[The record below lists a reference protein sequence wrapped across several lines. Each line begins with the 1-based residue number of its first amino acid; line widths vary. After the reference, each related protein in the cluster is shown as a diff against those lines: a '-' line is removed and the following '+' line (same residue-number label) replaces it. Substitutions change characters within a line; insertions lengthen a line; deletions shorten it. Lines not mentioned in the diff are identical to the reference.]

1 MTGKEKINKRKIGII
16 GMARSGMSAAK
27 LIKSLGGIPFISDS
41 AGEEQLGS
49 RIGELR
55 ALGIEHEVGG
65 HTDRLFDS
73 DFVILS
79 PGVPKTIGIVQDMF
93 ERGIPVFPEIE
104 LASWFCRGKIIAV
117 TGSNGKT
124 TTTTLIGEILKEAG
138 IPYEVCGNIGKP
150 FSDVATKIKED
161 GFAVVEVSSF
171 QLELIEQ
178 FKPHIALILNLTP
191 DHLDRYRD
199 FDDYKSSKYRIAE
212 NMIGSDW
219 LILNGD
225 DPEIDGEKIRTE
237 ATRLRFSIHR
247 TLSAGVFQRGQTL
260 VGSVGDKEFNL
271 IEIENIRIPGPHNLQ
286 NAAAASLAAYLAGA
300 SSEAIAR
307 TLRRFPGVEHRLED
321 AGMVAGI
328 RFINDSKATNVDSV
342 RYALMS
348 VPSPIVLIAGGRDK
362 AGDFKPLIEVGKG
375 KVKEIILIGEAREKM
390 FDVLGKAF
398 PVQFGDSMEDA
409 VRKAY
414 RTASAGDT
422 VLLSPACASFDMFEN
437 FEDRGRVFKKAVAS
451 LKNNNHQ
458 VGETIGSK

>member
-1 MTGKEKINKRKIGII
+1 MTGQEKVKDRKIGII

-27 LIKSLGGIPFISDS
+27 LIKSLGGIPFMSDS
-41 AGEEQLGS
+41 AGEGQLRS
-49 RIGELR
+49 RIDELN
-55 ALGIEHEVGG
+55 ALGIDFEVGG

-79 PGVPKTIGIVQDMF
+79 PGVPKSIEIVQEMF
-93 ERGIPVFPEIE
+93 DRGIPVFPEIE
-104 LASWFCRGKIIAV
+104 LASWFCKGKIIAV

-138 IPYEVCGNIGKP
+138 ISREVCGNIGNP
-150 FSDVATKIKED
+150 FSDAVPKIKED
-161 GFAVVEVSSF
+161 GFALVEVSSF

-199 FDDYKSSKYRIAE
+199 FDAYKSAKYRIAE

-225 DPEIDGEKIRTE
+225 DPEIEGEKIRTE

-260 VGSVGDKEFNL
+260 VGSVGEKEFNL
-271 IEIENIRIPGPHNLQ
+271 IETGDIRIPGPHNLQ
-286 NAAAASLAAYLAGA
+286 NAAAASLAGYLTGA
-300 SSEAIAR
+300 SPDAIAR
-307 TLRRFPGVEHRLED
+307 TLKRFPGVEHRLED

-348 VPSPIVLIAGGRDK
+348 IAAPIILIAGGRDK
-362 AGDFKPLIEVGKG
+362 AGDFKPLVEVGKG
-375 KVKEIILIGEAREKM
+375 KIKEVILIGEAREKM

-398 PVQFGDSMEDA
+398 PVQFGDDMEDA

-414 RTASAGDT
+414 QTASAGDT
-422 VLLSPACASFDMFEN
+422 VLLSPACASFDMFDN
-437 FEDRGRVFKKAVAS
+437 FEHRGKMFKKVVAS